1 MKTTAEIQDHIIAL
15 ANYNKYLEK
24 TILALEG
31 NKVPLIKVKDRA
43 AQELKL
49 IRLKRDKV
57 LAEEWIFRLAR
68 SPDKSKELM
77 VNISNQDYSEF
88 VLRAQALR
96 KYQES
101 LRK

>member
-1 MKTTAEIQDHIIAL
+1 MKPTAEIQDHIIAL
-15 ANYNKYLEK
+15 AKYNKYLEK
-24 TILALEG
+24 TILALER
-31 NKVPLIKVKDRA
+31 NRVPLLKVKERT

-49 IRLKRDKV
+49 IRLKKDK
-57 LAEEWIFRLAR
+57 ARSEEWIFRLTQ

-77 VNISNQDYSEF
+77 VNIDDQDYSEF
-88 VLRAQALR
+88 VLRAQVLR